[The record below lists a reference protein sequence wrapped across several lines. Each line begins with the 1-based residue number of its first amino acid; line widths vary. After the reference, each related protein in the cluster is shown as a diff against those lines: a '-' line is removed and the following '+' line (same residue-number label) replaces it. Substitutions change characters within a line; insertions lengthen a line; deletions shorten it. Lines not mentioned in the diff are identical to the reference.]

1 MAAPAEVLGLDRL
14 RFLTLSSLCQ
24 FPTPQLLTPN
34 RATWEPW
41 ESGIEEL
48 GVSVSCG
55 CGSVV
60 KLLADYLERRL
71 PPPVREELDAHL
83 RRCPRCV
90 TQLRT
95 YESTVSLLRSLR
107 EDELPPELRL
117 TLKSFIDAR
126 CQNN

>member
-1 MAAPAEVLGLDRL
+1 
-14 RFLTLSSLCQ
+14 
-24 FPTPQLLTPN
+24 
-34 RATWEPW
+34 
-41 ESGIEEL
+41 
-48 GVSVSCG
+48 VSCG

-83 RRCPRCV
+83 QRCPRCV

-107 EDELPPELRL
+107 DDELPPELRL